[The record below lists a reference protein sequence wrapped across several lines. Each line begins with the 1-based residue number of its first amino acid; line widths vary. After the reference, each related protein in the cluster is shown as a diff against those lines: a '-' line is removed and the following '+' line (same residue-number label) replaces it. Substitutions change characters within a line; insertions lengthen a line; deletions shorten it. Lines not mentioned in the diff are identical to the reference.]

1 MFFKF
6 PASIALV
13 SVLSLITVNSAPVE
27 RAVTQQFCTGVNGT
41 GTCTPLNGADCTNTP
56 GVASLILNRD
66 ADCDAFPQADCK
78 FGFEEG
84 DAPVQELFSDD
95 SQDIRNLG
103 ILSVSCGNF
112 PGTVNGFTA
121 GSSFDIEQ
129 EKTDAAK
136 GVLVP
141 E

>member
-13 SVLSLITVNSAPVE
+13 SILSLITVNSAPVE

-41 GTCTPLNGADCTNTP
+41 GTCTPLNGADCTTP
-56 GVASLILNRD
+56 PD
-66 ADCDAFPQADCK
+66 QADCK

-84 DAPVQELFSDD
+84 DAPEP
-95 SQDIRNLG
+95 R

>member
-1 MFFKF
+1 MLF

-13 SVLSLITVNSAPVE
+13 SLLSLLTANSAPVE
-27 RAVTQQFCTGVNGT
+27 VRAVVQQFCTGPNGT

-56 GVASLILNRD
+56 GIASLILNRD
-66 ADCDAFPQADCK
+66 ADCAAFPLPDCK

-84 DAPVQELFSDD
+84 DAPVKELFSDD
-95 SQDIRNLG
+95 SQNIAGEG
-103 ILSVSCGNF
+103 IQSVSCDNVA
-112 PGTVNGFTA
+112 GTVNGFTA

-129 EKTDAAK
+129 EKEDAAN